1 MKMLCASSRVRH
13 VALRP
18 GLEGKPSGGAL
29 EGLDCIFVDDG
40 DDNSWGEGACLWQ
53 PANTILTARA
63 MGAKTRTFSS

>member
-29 EGLDCIFVDDG
+29 EGLDCIFIDDG
-40 DDNSWGEGACLWQ
+40 DDNSLGRRCLFVAACQ
-53 PANTILTARA
+53 HNTDRKSNVREDTHV
-63 MGAKTRTFSS
+63 